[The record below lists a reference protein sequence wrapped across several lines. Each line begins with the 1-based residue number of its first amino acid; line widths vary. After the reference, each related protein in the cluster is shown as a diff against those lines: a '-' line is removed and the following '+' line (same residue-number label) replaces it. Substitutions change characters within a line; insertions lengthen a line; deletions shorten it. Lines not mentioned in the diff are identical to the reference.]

1 MTMRLPTTF
10 LSSKVARR
18 IFLLFVSCALLPI
31 TVLAVVSFFQVS
43 KQLRSESEKQLA
55 QATKTQAMVIFERL
69 SILDAEME
77 VLSLQS
83 RDRKSLVLGN
93 ALEGHFLNMTVLN
106 NEGESVAVWRGPTTL
121 PGIAPKERLHLLSG
135 KALLSIGPCS
145 NQFGKC
151 VTMVR
156 TIDLGQSATGT
167 LLGEIN
173 PEYLWDTPKLPPGLG
188 FCAVSSGSI
197 LFCSDPEMGLSG
209 SGLPGQIRGASGLF
223 QWKYRQTLYDAAYW
237 TLLLK
242 PSFLVNP
249 WTIALSQKHS
259 DVLAPMRHFRTT
271 FPFVILLALWS
282 VMLFSSIQIRRTL
295 VPLEKLQEGTRQ
307 IGATHFESRVDV
319 QSGDEFEALAASFN
333 SMADRLGSQFEA
345 LKTINDIDQAIFASL
360 DREGI
365 VDAVLDRMPYL
376 LPCDCFAV
384 TLFRDVQSSGWVRLR
399 NTQNGKPGTLTLNT
413 SITAADLQS
422 LHDNPEVC
430 AISEVQRVPAFLL
443 PLREAGMASF
453 LILPILVDGT
463 VFAALV
469 CADGNTLRIAADN
482 VHHARQVA
490 DQLAV
495 AFSNVQMI
503 EALEQLHWGSLTALA
518 RAIDAKSAWTSGH
531 SERVTN
537 LALKIGQAMK
547 LPAKELKIMHR
558 GGLLHD
564 IGKIGTPPNILDK
577 PGKLEPE
584 EMQVMRDHVQIGVR
598 ILEPIPGFQEAM
610 PIVAQHH
617 EWFDGSGYPAGLA
630 GENISL
636 HARIFAVADCF
647 DALTSDRPYRKGLP
661 KQQVA
666 EMLREKSGTQF
677 DPMVIEVFTRL
688 CGEEESSTVDQLARR
703 AAAGQL
709 A

>member
-1 MTMRLPTTF
+1 
-10 LSSKVARR
+10 
-18 IFLLFVSCALLPI
+18 
-31 TVLAVVSFFQVS
+31 
-43 KQLRSESEKQLA
+43 
-55 QATKTQAMVIFERL
+55 
-69 SILDAEME
+69 
-77 VLSLQS
+77 
-83 RDRKSLVLGN
+83 
-93 ALEGHFLNMTVLN
+93 
-106 NEGESVAVWRGPTTL
+106 
-121 PGIAPKERLHLLSG
+121 
-135 KALLSIGPCS
+135 
-145 NQFGKC
+145 
-151 VTMVR
+151 
-156 TIDLGQSATGT
+156 
-167 LLGEIN
+167 
-173 PEYLWDTPKLPPGLG
+173 
-188 FCAVSSGSI
+188 
-197 LFCSDPEMGLSG
+197 
-209 SGLPGQIRGASGLF
+209 
-223 QWKYRQTLYDAAYW
+223 
-237 TLLLK
+237 
-242 PSFLVNP
+242 
-249 WTIALSQKHS
+249 
-259 DVLAPMRHFRTT
+259 
-271 FPFVILLALWS
+271 
-282 VMLFSSIQIRRTL
+282 
-295 VPLEKLQEGTRQ
+295 
-307 IGATHFESRVDV
+307 
-319 QSGDEFEALAASFN
+319 
-333 SMADRLGSQFEA
+333 MADRLGRQFEA

-399 NTQNGKPGTLTLNT
+399 NTPNGKPATSTLNT

-666 EMLREKSGTQF
+666 EMLREKSGIQF

-688 CGEEESSTVDQLARR
+688 CGQEESSTVDQLARR

>member
-1 MTMRLPTTF
+1 
-10 LSSKVARR
+10 
-18 IFLLFVSCALLPI
+18 
-31 TVLAVVSFFQVS
+31 
-43 KQLRSESEKQLA
+43 
-55 QATKTQAMVIFERL
+55 
-69 SILDAEME
+69 
-77 VLSLQS
+77 
-83 RDRKSLVLGN
+83 
-93 ALEGHFLNMTVLN
+93 
-106 NEGESVAVWRGPTTL
+106 
-121 PGIAPKERLHLLSG
+121 
-135 KALLSIGPCS
+135 
-145 NQFGKC
+145 
-151 VTMVR
+151 
-156 TIDLGQSATGT
+156 
-167 LLGEIN
+167 
-173 PEYLWDTPKLPPGLG
+173 
-188 FCAVSSGSI
+188 
-197 LFCSDPEMGLSG
+197 
-209 SGLPGQIRGASGLF
+209 
-223 QWKYRQTLYDAAYW
+223 
-237 TLLLK
+237 
-242 PSFLVNP
+242 
-249 WTIALSQKHS
+249 
-259 DVLAPMRHFRTT
+259 
-271 FPFVILLALWS
+271 
-282 VMLFSSIQIRRTL
+282 
-295 VPLEKLQEGTRQ
+295 
-307 IGATHFESRVDV
+307 
-319 QSGDEFEALAASFN
+319 
-333 SMADRLGSQFEA
+333 
-345 LKTINDIDQAIFASL
+345 
-360 DREGI
+360 
-365 VDAVLDRMPYL
+365 
-376 LPCDCFAV
+376 
-384 TLFRDVQSSGWVRLR
+384 
-399 NTQNGKPGTLTLNT
+399 
-413 SITAADLQS
+413 
-422 LHDNPEVC
+422 
-430 AISEVQRVPAFLL
+430 
-443 PLREAGMASF
+443 MASF

-469 CADGNTLRIAADN
+469 CADGNSLRIAADN
-482 VHHARQVA
+482 VQHARQVA

-688 CGEEESSTVDQLARR
+688 CGQEESSTVDQLARR